1 MALIRTERITKI
13 FKQDSEAV
21 SALSSVSIQI
31 EEGEFT
37 ALSGPSGSGKTTL
50 LNLIG
55 CLDRPSEGKIY
66 FDGAEISRLSQK
78 QLTDFRLKKIGFIF
92 QDYNLIPAFTAVE
105 NIEYVLWLQGIS
117 ASERR
122 KRALQVCERFRIQK
136 LIDRRPFEMSRGQQ
150 QRVAVARAIVHK
162 PKIVLGDEL
171 TANLDHKTGT
181 ELMEFLKELNQK
193 ENMTFLYATHDPA
206 ILKQANRIIA
216 LEDGQLIGEKAGAH
230 ASL

>member
-1 MALIRTERITKI
+1 MPLIKTENATKI
-13 FKQDSEAV
+13 FKEDSEPV
-21 SALSSVSIQI
+21 YALSSVSIQI

-55 CLDRPSEGKIY
+55 CLDKPSEGRIY
-66 FDGAEISRLSQK
+66 FDDQEISRLSQK
-78 QLTDFRLKKIGFIF
+78 QLTNFRLKKIGFIF
-92 QDYNLIPAFTAVE
+92 QDYNLIPAFTAIE
-105 NIEYVLWLQGIS
+105 NIEYVLWLQGINTV
-117 ASERR
+117 ERR
-122 KRALQVCERFRIQK
+122 KRAVRVCERFGISK
-136 LIDRRPFEMSRGQQ
+136 LIGRRPFEISRGQQ

-193 ENMTFLYATHDPA
+193 ENITFLYATHDPA
-206 ILKQANRIIA
+206 VLKQANRMIT
-216 LEDGQLIGEKAGAH
+216 LEDGKLTNEKATVH
-230 ASL
+230 F

>member
-1 MALIRTERITKI
+1 MALVKTDRVSKI
-13 FKQDSEAV
+13 FKEDAQPV
-21 SALSSVSIQI
+21 PALSSVSIQI

-55 CLDRPSEGKIY
+55 CLDKPSEGHIY
-66 FDGAEISRLSQK
+66 LDGEEVSSLSQNR
-78 QLTDFRLKKIGFIF
+78 LTEFRLRKIGFIF
-92 QDYNLIPAFTAVE
+92 QDYNLIPAFSAVE
-105 NIEYVLWLQGIS
+105 NIEYVLWLQGVS

-122 KRALQVCERFRIQK
+122 KRSTEICERFGIGK
-136 LIDRRPFEMSRGQQ
+136 LINRRPFQMSRGQQ

-181 ELMEFLKELNQK
+181 ELMEFLKELNR
-193 ENMTFLYATHDPA
+193 ESNITFVYATHDPA
-206 ILKQANRIIA
+206 ILKQANRIIT
-216 LEDGQLIGEKAGAH
+216 LQDGKLTNEKAPANVIR
-230 ASL
+230 